1 MTNTAE
7 VAKFNMIEQQ
17 LRPWEILD
25 RQVLTVINEVDRQ
38 DFVQDSYKGLAYAD
52 CQIPVSAGTTMFPPT
67 VEGRMLQS
75 LLIEAD
81 DKILEIGSG
90 CGYITACLANLGK
103 QVLSLDIN
111 DEALKLAKQN
121 ITNYDLTNVEFE
133 NVNVFDCNFDQT
145 FDVIAVG
152 GSVKKVPENLKQAL
166 GIGGRRFI
174 IVGQSPVMQAL
185 LITRASS
192 NEWSTQSLFE
202 TDLPALTR

>member
-1 MTNTAE
+1 MTNTAK

-25 RQVLTVINEVDRQ
+25 RQVLDAINEIDRQ

-52 CQIPVSAGTTMFPPT
+52 CQVPVCAGASMLPPT

-81 DKILEIGSG
+81 DKILEVGSG
-90 CGYITACLANLGK
+90 CGYITACLAKLGK

-111 DEALKLAKQN
+111 QEALDLARQN
-121 ITNYDLTNVEFE
+121 IGKYELTNIEFDRA
-133 NVNVFDCNFDQT
+133 NVFDCNFDQT

-152 GSVKKVPENLKQAL
+152 GSVKKVPESLKQAL
-166 GIGGRRFI
+166 GVGGRMFI
-174 IVGQSPVMQAL
+174 VVGQSPVMQAL
-185 LITRASS
+185 LVTRASS
-192 NEWSTQSLFE
+192 NEWTTQSLFE
-202 TDLPALTR
+202 TDLPALTA